1 MATVTYCKVLIYRE
15 KSRKKM
21 FFAENGTTYGH
32 GVTYNNVSV
41 GIKSAMLVCEHE
53 NHIVLQYC

>member
-1 MATVTYCKVLIYRE
+1 MATVAYCKLLIYRE
-15 KSRKKM
+15 KRRKKM

-41 GIKSAMLVCEHE
+41 GIKGAMLC
-53 NHIVLQYC
+53 L

>member
-1 MATVTYCKVLIYRE
+1 MATVAYCKLLIYRG

-21 FFAENGTTYGH
+21 FFAGNGTTYGH

-41 GIKSAMLVCEHE
+41 GIKGAMLC
-53 NHIVLQYC
+53 L